1 MAVLAMD
8 LKAVGGGG
16 RGGGV
21 GVVGRGFGPEQWE
34 SRSHLQAVVQR
45 MDSPTRAKT
54 RGSEFSSGDKERLT
68 A

>member
-8 LKAVGGGG
+8 FKAVGGGG
-16 RGGGV
+16 D
-21 GVVGRGFGPEQWE
+21 VVGRGFGPEQWE

-54 RGSEFSSGDKERLT
+54 RGSEFS
-68 A
+68 